1 MLLPLAEFSPLS
13 PSAQIAVVSLLSVAL
28 ICVSIWAM
36 VRRQPP
42 LDAQIARFEA
52 TIDTLRKAVDE
63 LTEAQRGAASHSAR
77 IAQLENECAELR
89 SALDRR
95 LTEQRRDTDE
105 SITKLYLRIE
115 SFEKAVAMNFQ
126 TVERS
131 LGRIEGQLAGKG

>member
-1 MLLPLAEFSPLS
+1 MLPLVAEFTPLS
-13 PSAQIAVVSLLSVAL
+13 PSAQLAVVSLLVVAATL
-28 ICVSIWAM
+28 LSIWNM
-36 VRRQPP
+36 VRRRPP

-63 LTEAQRGAASHSAR
+63 LTEAQRAAASHSSR
-77 IAQLENECAELR
+77 ISQLESECAELR

-95 LTEQRRDTDE
+95 LSDQRRDTDG

-115 SFEKAVAMNFQ
+115 SFEKAVTGNFQ